1 VKSSAPDRRPLGHI
15 SGQELR
21 KVPLCWEWEPPDT
34 AQQEYARRGEG
45 DDAPD
50 EDGIALRLL
59 VRWCRYR
66 CAICGLS
73 SVSRPLVMDHDHATG
88 LCRGI
93 LCRECNRKEGFGGG
107 PLFDRYRERPPS
119 VICDAK
125 AWYWQSS
132 IYRASPEIMDFYSE
146 LRLYSA
152 GGDWRPRTGRPWIV
166 SEERIASRDDLTDAE
181 VAEIIGR
188 TAKAVAVR
196 RRTLTLDLP
205 DIDAWEAF

>member
-1 VKSSAPDRRPLGHI
+1 
-15 SGQELR
+15 
-21 KVPLCWEWEPPDT
+21 
-34 AQQEYARRGEG
+34 
-45 DDAPD
+45 
-50 EDGIALRLL
+50 
-59 VRWCRYR
+59 
-66 CAICGLS
+66 
-73 SVSRPLVMDHDHATG
+73 MDHDHATG